1 MYVHLQV
8 YSMHEKM
15 SVEGCLRITGVN
27 TQHTHDTC
35 TTCTEVPYPKN
46 ILCFSDYNMSSLLPP
61 YCPLGIHPTIFLRCQ
76 HHNGAP

>member
-35 TTCTEVPYPKN
+35 TTCTEVPEEY
-46 ILCFSDYNMSSLLPP
+46 IM
-61 YCPLGIHPTIFLRCQ
+61 FL
-76 HHNGAP
+76 

>member
-15 SVEGCLRITGVN
+15 SVEDCLRITGVN

-35 TTCTEVPYPKN
+35 VPTVLQRYP
-46 ILCFSDYNMSSLLPP
+46 
-61 YCPLGIHPTIFLRCQ
+61 
-76 HHNGAP
+76 

>member
-35 TTCTEVPYPKN
+35 TV
-46 ILCFSDYNMSSLLPP
+46 LQ
-61 YCPLGIHPTIFLRCQ
+61 R
-76 HHNGAP
+76 